1 MLAIYVCKSVFCPS
15 WKVRLCCVKPFLDVT
30 AVLIYVDF
38 SFALLCLWCHITFF
52 TDRWPEGTLTWNPM
66 EVDFATISCGQGIQP
81 LFVRSACLDCNLTF
95 AYFCPLFVEIDPNSL
110 SSFVSGA
117 ESLSSLTDDQREHS
131 LEIQWKKTLQLSH
144 VARAFNL
151 FLSALLV

>member
-1 MLAIYVCKSVFCPS
+1 
-15 WKVRLCCVKPFLDVT
+15 
-30 AVLIYVDF
+30 
-38 SFALLCLWCHITFF
+38 
-52 TDRWPEGTLTWNPM
+52 M
-66 EVDFATISCGQGIQP
+66 EEDFATISCGQGIQP

-95 AYFCPLFVEIDPNSL
+95 AYFCPLFVEIDPNFL